1 VTTTS
6 ACPHRRTRRAGISLA
21 AAAVLA
27 AAATALQLV
36 GAAPAGAAPPPQ
48 AAVTPV
54 AATTT
59 IARDLEQAY
68 AAAAHVPAAAIG
80 GVRAGSLHVA
90 SASGTSWAIA
100 SFMPSAHATALVRD
114 GFQDGAATGTFV
126 AAAGGRW
133 RLARTGPYG
142 CGLGLPAAVRR
153 AWHLADP
160 PANCGASATSQRAQ
174 ARRTLAAMKSKTTI
188 FNAPLASQPGAAGS
202 AGFGGSVASQP
213 GAAGSAGPGGSG
225 ASAAVASPQAGP
237 ADTAASSLGEIIAE
251 AALGQVG
258 VSDTPDVTSFGGVDC
273 NPFSSLVAGF
283 SANDDGC
290 GFDQGFGVE
299 NANEEWCS
307 DFAKWAWQQ
316 GGVTADM
323 NTLNAGSVSFY
334 DWGLDAGESLAADTG
349 SPQPGDAIVFFPPG
363 AITPTTYA
371 DHVGI
376 VTSVNADGTL
386 DMANGDF
393 LGASNIS
400 VQYNTGI
407 SLTSWAAQTWGT
419 GEQWVIVTP
428 PAAAQQPNP
437 VAWMTGPAAAVTGTT
452 VGFNAGAVEP
462 GGTISQ
468 YYWTFGDG
476 RSTNTTGSS
485 VSHVFAEDGVYTVT
499 VTVTSGFGTIRT
511 LTRTV
516 DVLGASSAVASAPSD
531 AVWFAN
537 TPTDQYMFV
546 PSGAGGLAADEWD
559 GSSWLQQ
566 SVPGQLGAGSGLTAL
581 AFPDPAAG
589 DAMTPHAYYR
599 SAAGTLAQTYL
610 GPAGWV
616 TQQLAGQPAP
626 GSAIVATTTPDG
638 PAAFYF
644 TAGGQLTQSAQHGS
658 AWVTSALRGPKAS
671 DLAALALADTVGGPV
686 LFYTTGGG
694 RLVASSPTVGSWPLA
709 ARAAPGR
716 PLAAVTTPDGRASV
730 FFTDS
735 QGRLAEAGA
744 APLAAEQTLPGR
756 SAGAGL
762 DATTYLLPGGGLGE
776 EVFYLTAGGV
786 PAVTYS
792 GGQPWQTAALSAALP
807 AAATAVT
814 GANAYQ
820 VAGQPS
826 ELFLA
831 TAAGPAEETAAGPAG
846 PWSVQALP
854 DRPATFADSVVLYAA
869 TPSDYSAA
877 LGAAAAA
884 GLPAS
889 QVTESFATA
898 WDDTL
903 SGSYLVIAVGLAA
916 TDGLYFNVCGW
927 DNPSGDIPGSTPF
940 YIAGGPLNQLP
951 GAGAFEEA
959 AAATAAQTPALAT
972 DLAYYATHGALPGGV
987 TTLPPEAGAQYACS
1001 GQPS

>member
-1 VTTTS
+1 M
-6 ACPHRRTRRAGISLA
+6 SLA
-21 AAAVLA
+21 AAAVLTA
-27 AAATALQLV
+27 VATAFQLA
-36 GAAPAGAAPPPQ
+36 GAAPAGAASSPGT
-48 AAVTPV
+48 AVTPV
-54 AATTT
+54 AAT
-59 IARDLEQAY
+59 AAVVHDLEQAY
-68 AAAAHVPAAAIG
+68 AAAAHLPEGAIG
-80 GVRAGSLHVA
+80 AVRAGSLHVA
-90 SASGTSWAIA
+90 SVSGSSWAIA
-100 SFMPSAHATALVRD
+100 SFLPSAHAAAPVRD

-126 AAAGGRW
+126 AANGGPW

-142 CGLGLPAAVRR
+142 CGLGLPAAVRS
-153 AWHLADP
+153 AWRLAD
-160 PANCGASATSQRAQ
+160 PANCGASAAPQRAQ
-174 ARRTLAAMKSKTTI
+174 AQRALAAMKTRTTI
-188 FNAPLASQPGAAGS
+188 SNAQAPTRQAADRSAGSGAAG
-202 AGFGGSVASQP
+202 
-213 GAAGSAGPGGSG
+213 
-225 ASAAVASPQAGP
+225 ASPQA
-237 ADTAASSLGEIIAE
+237 SLGQKIAE

-258 VSDTPDVTSFGGVDC
+258 VSDTPDVTGFGGVDC
-273 NPFSSLVAGF
+273 DPFSSLVAGF

-334 DWGLDAGESLAADTG
+334 DWGLDAGESLAAGTG
-349 SPQPGDAIVFFPPG
+349 SPQPGDAIVFFPAG
-363 AITPTTYA
+363 SITPTTYA

-376 VTSVNADGTL
+376 VTSVNADGTI

-393 LGASNIS
+393 LGATNVS

-407 SLTSWAAQTWGT
+407 SLTSWAAETWGT

-428 PAAAQQPNP
+428 PSAAQQPVP
-437 VAWMTGPAAAVTGTT
+437 RAWITGPRTAVTGTT
-452 VGFNAGAVEP
+452 VDFNAGAVEP

-485 VSHVFAEDGVYTVT
+485 VSHVFAEDGTYTVT

-516 DVLGASSAVASAPSD
+516 DVLGASSAVASVPSD
-531 AVWFAN
+531 AVWFAT

-559 GSSWLQQ
+559 GSSWLQEP
-566 SVPGQLGAGSGLTAL
+566 VPGQLGAGSGLTAL
-581 AFPDPAAG
+581 SFPDPAAS
-589 DAMTPHAYYR
+589 DAMTPHAYFR
-599 SAAGTLAQTYL
+599 SATGTLAQTYL

-644 TAGGQLTQSAQHGS
+644 TAGGQLAESAQRGS
-658 AWVTSALRGPKAS
+658 AWVASAPSGPKTT
-671 DLAALALADTVGGPV
+671 DLASLALADTTRGPE
-686 LFYTTGGG
+686 LFYVTAGGA
-694 RLVASSPTVGSWPLA
+694 LVASSPAAGGRRLA
-709 ARAAPGR
+709 ARAAAGGQ
-716 PLAAVTTPDGRASV
+716 LAAVTTPDGRASV

-744 APLAAEQTLPGR
+744 APVAAEQVLPGR
-756 SAGAGL
+756 PAGTGL

-776 EVFYLTAGGV
+776 EVFYLTAAGA

-792 GGQPWQTAALSAALP
+792 GGGQWQTQALGAALP
-807 AAATAVT
+807 ATASAVT

-826 ELFLA
+826 ELFVA

-869 TPSDYSAA
+869 TPADYSSA
-877 LGAAAAA
+877 LTAAAAA

-903 SGSYLVIAVGLAA
+903 SGSYLVIAVGLPA

-940 YIAGGPLNQLP
+940 YIAGAPLNQLP
-951 GAGAFEEA
+951 GPGAFEEA
-959 AAATAAQTPALAT
+959 AAATSSQTPALAA
-972 DLAYYATHGALPGGV
+972 DLAYYATHGTLPAGVSALPAQ
-987 TTLPPEAGAQYACS
+987 AGPQYACAGS
-1001 GQPS
+1001 PSP

>member
-1 VTTTS
+1 
-6 ACPHRRTRRAGISLA
+6 
-21 AAAVLA
+21 
-27 AAATALQLV
+27 
-36 GAAPAGAAPPPQ
+36 
-48 AAVTPV
+48 
-54 AATTT
+54 
-59 IARDLEQAY
+59 
-68 AAAAHVPAAAIG
+68 
-80 GVRAGSLHVA
+80 
-90 SASGTSWAIA
+90 
-100 SFMPSAHATALVRD
+100 
-114 GFQDGAATGTFV
+114 
-126 AAAGGRW
+126 
-133 RLARTGPYG
+133 
-142 CGLGLPAAVRR
+142 
-153 AWHLADP
+153 
-160 PANCGASATSQRAQ
+160 
-174 ARRTLAAMKSKTTI
+174 
-188 FNAPLASQPGAAGS
+188 
-202 AGFGGSVASQP
+202 
-213 GAAGSAGPGGSG
+213 
-225 ASAAVASPQAGP
+225 
-237 ADTAASSLGEIIAE
+237 
-251 AALGQVG
+251 
-258 VSDTPDVTSFGGVDC
+258 
-273 NPFSSLVAGF
+273 
-283 SANDDGC
+283 
-290 GFDQGFGVE
+290 
-299 NANEEWCS
+299 
-307 DFAKWAWQQ
+307 
-316 GGVTADM
+316 
-323 NTLNAGSVSFY
+323 
-334 DWGLDAGESLAADTG
+334 
-349 SPQPGDAIVFFPPG
+349 
-363 AITPTTYA
+363 
-371 DHVGI
+371 
-376 VTSVNADGTL
+376 
-386 DMANGDF
+386 
-393 LGASNIS
+393 
-400 VQYNTGI
+400 
-407 SLTSWAAQTWGT
+407 
-419 GEQWVIVTP
+419 
-428 PAAAQQPNP
+428 
-437 VAWMTGPAAAVTGTT
+437 
-452 VGFNAGAVEP
+452 
-462 GGTISQ
+462 
-468 YYWTFGDG
+468 
-476 RSTNTTGSS
+476 
-485 VSHVFAEDGVYTVT
+485 
-499 VTVTSGFGTIRT
+499 
-511 LTRTV
+511 
-516 DVLGASSAVASAPSD
+516 
-531 AVWFAN
+531 VWFAN

-546 PSGAGGLAADEWD
+546 PSGAGALAADEWD

-566 SVPGQLGAGSGLTAL
+566 SVPGQLGPGSGLTAL
-581 AFPDPAAG
+581 AFPDPAVS

-644 TAGGQLTQSAQHGS
+644 TAGGQLAESAQHGS

-694 RLVASSPTVGSWPLA
+694 RLVASSPAAGSWPLT
-709 ARAAPGR
+709 ARAAAGR

-744 APLAAEQTLPGR
+744 APLAAEQALPGR

-776 EVFYLTAGGV
+776 EVFYLTAAGA

-792 GGQPWQTAALSAALP
+792 GGQPWQTAGLP
-807 AAATAVT
+807 GSATAVT

-826 ELFLA
+826 EVFLA
-831 TAAGPAEETAAGPAG
+831 TATGPAEETGAGPAG

-854 DRPATFADSVVLYAA
+854 DRPSTFADSVVLYAA